1 MIKILTI
8 VGARPQIIKA
18 SAISRAI
25 SGHFQDKIQELIIHT
40 GQHYDDNMSEIFF
53 QEMGIP
59 KPSVNLQVGSSS
71 HAVQTAQIMEGIEQI
86 ILKEKPQGV
95 LIYGD
100 TNSTLAA
107 ALAASKIHIPVIH
120 VEAGLRSFNKS
131 MPEEINR
138 IMSDHVSTLL
148 FCPTKT
154 AIDNLSKEG
163 IHLNIPETASIDH
176 PGVYHCGDIM
186 YDNSLY
192 FSEVSAKKSRI
203 LEELKIHT
211 EQYILITIHRN
222 SNTDEAEKLT
232 AIFEALLSVQ
242 QESKLTLV
250 LPLHPRTQKMM
261 SQLLSEELRKRIA
274 DNADVKIIPPAG
286 FLDIIALEKNA
297 KLIITDSGGLQK
309 EAFFFRKA
317 CVILRPET
325 EWVEIVEN
333 GNALLADAD
342 YNRILEASRQL
353 LHKTDFT
360 YPELFGDGKAA
371 EFIVGKMIE
380 NLHADLR

>member
-25 SGHFQDKIQELIIHT
+25 NGKYKQQIEELIIHS
-40 GQHYDDNMSEIFF
+40 GQHYDENMSDIFF

-59 KPSVNLQVGSSS
+59 KPVVNLKVGSSS
-71 HAVQTAQIMEGIEQI
+71 HANQTAQIMEGVEQI
-86 ILKEKPQGV
+86 ILNEKPNAV

-100 TNSTLAA
+100 TNSTLAT
-107 ALAASKIHIPVIH
+107 ALAASKIHVPVIH

-138 IMSDHVSTLL
+138 IMSDHVSSLL

-154 AIDNLSKEG
+154 AIDNLAHEG
-163 IHLNIPETASIDH
+163 FDLQNDHKATIDH
-176 PGVYHCGDIM
+176 PCVYHCGDIM

-192 FSEVSAKKSRI
+192 FSDVSAQKSKI
-203 LEELKIHT
+203 LHDLAIVPNEF
-211 EQYILITIHRN
+211 ILITIHRN
-222 SNTDEAEKLT
+222 NNTDQADRLS
-232 AIFEALLSVQ
+232 AIFEALITIQLKTKLS
-242 QESKLTLV
+242 LI

-261 SQLLSEELRKRIA
+261 HEVLSDELLDRIK
-274 DNADVKIIPPAG
+274 DNLNLKIIAPAG
-286 FLDIIALEKNA
+286 FMDIIALEKNA
-297 KLIITDSGGLQK
+297 RLIITDSGGLQK
-309 EAFFFRKA
+309 EAFFFEKP

-325 EWVEIVEN
+325 EWIEIVDN

-342 YNRILEASRQL
+342 YDRIVNATDL
-353 LHKTDFT
+353 LLNKTDYSF
-360 YPELFGDGKAA
+360 PSLFGDGKAA
-371 EFIVGKMIE
+371 EFIVEKMIE
-380 NLHADLR
+380 ALSC